1 MIDIITVEL
10 DWDVVQTKAG
20 FRYIMSIAILIFIIS
35 VVLQST
41 YFTNEVSAQSADVP
55 NWRTGTIWQYNI
67 TIADQTGNHKATIK
81 NAGWGEYTDPNGTVF
96 NTWNIFYTLN
106 TAHSN
111 ESFGTLNIRDS
122 DQRSVTRYDYKTGF
136 STRKVTYNYTY
147 GEENIT
153 VWYITNYYPLI
164 NTFNFPLQVGDQWHN
179 EIYYNTTIEV
189 KSASDEL
196 ISQDIE
202 KGTFMEYNI
211 CTIVTDILLN
221 ETDNQ
226 EILLGY
232 NIEVNWTKEVVKALK
247 ILQDDEEQ
255 DTDGN
260 YKVFYYNFT
269 RGNFVR
275 KEFWENHQLNMTWS
289 LVYTDYFFSP
299 EAEEYE
305 ESGEDNPEVFLC
317 ISGIVILA
325 ILAITFVIIRKRS
338 IPKGDRFTKEYI
350 EAVDT
355 KTELVELCEEA
366 KLSTKGAKSQLR
378 KRLIAYVGELEV
390 EECDKKQG
398 EEDFEDEVLPEDEVD
413 MEEDIDE
420 LTPDEE
426 DEGEKQGGSE
436 SNDK

>member
-1 MIDIITVEL
+1 
-10 DWDVVQTKAG
+10 
-20 FRYIMSIAILIFIIS
+20 MSIAIIILITVSMIS
-35 VVLQST
+35 TRDSMDAR
-41 YFTNEVSAQSADVP
+41 AQGADVP

-67 TIADQTGNHKATIK
+67 TIADQTGNHKATLK
-81 NAGWGEYTDPNGTVF
+81 NAGWGDYTDPNGTVF
-96 NTWNIFYTLN
+96 DTWNIFYTLN
-106 TAHSN
+106 TVHSN
-111 ESFGTLNIRDS
+111 ESFGTLKIRDS
-122 DQRSVTRYDYKTGF
+122 DQRSVTRFDYKTGF

-147 GEENIT
+147 GKENIT

-164 NTFNFPLQVGDQWHN
+164 DTFNFPLQVGDQWLN

-189 KSASDEL
+189 KSAIDEL

-202 KGTFMEYNI
+202 KGTFVIYNN
-211 CTIVTDILLN
+211 CTGIEEILLN

-226 EILLGY
+226 EILLGFSV
-232 NIEVNWTKEVVKALK
+232 EVNWTKDEVEAFR
-247 ILQDDEEQ
+247 IIQDDEEQ

-317 ISGIVILA
+317 LSGIVFLA
-325 ILAITFVIIRKRS
+325 IIVIAFMIIRKRS
-338 IPKGDRFTKEYI
+338 IPKGERFTKEYI

-355 KTELVELCEEA
+355 KTELIELCEEA

-378 KRLIAYVGELEV
+378 KRLLAYVAELER
-390 EECDKKQG
+390 EEREQTQG
-398 EEDFEDEVLPEDEVD
+398 EEDFEDEVLSKGEVD
-413 MEEDIDE
+413 LEKDLDE
-420 LTPDEE
+420 LTLDEE
-426 DEGEKQGGSE
+426 DKGEEQGSSL
-436 SNDK
+436 SNGDE